1 VWDSLGHRQVQ
12 QYLREQLSPLGPLS
26 EQVFTADPVQGCN
39 LILHLPGSE
48 PTADPILVGAHYDGV
63 PGIAAAD
70 DNASGVAALLAL
82 AGAIAQIPA
91 RRPIWLVAFDLEEWG
106 MLGST
111 ALAQHLRAEQQPL
124 AVMLSL
130 EMLAYTAPQQSY
142 PLPAMAKLYGSQG
155 DYLALVGNLRTW
167 TWLQRMTTIF
177 SGFLKTQWLPVP
189 QNGHLIP
196 ETRLSDHSPFWDLGY
211 PAVMVTDTAFLR
223 NPHYHRASDTLD
235 SLDLGFF
242 TAATRGLEA
251 VLRQL

>member
-1 VWDSLGHRQVQ
+1 MSAVPLTALPEPGVLRQHLTDLVRAIALPRHPVWDSLGHRQVQ
-12 QYLREQLSPLGPLS
+12 QYLREQLSPLGQLS
-26 EQVFTADPVQGCN
+26 EQVLTTQHVQGCN

-70 DNASGVAALLAL
+70 DNASGVAALLVL
-82 AGAIAQIPA
+82 ARAIAQIPA
-91 RRPIWLVAFDLEEWG
+91 RRPIWFVAFDLEEWG

-111 ALAQHLRAEQQPL
+111 ALARHLRAEQQPL

-177 SGFLKTQWLPVP
+177 SGFLKTQ
-189 QNGHLIP
+189 
-196 ETRLSDHSPFWDLGY
+196 
-211 PAVMVTDTAFLR
+211 
-223 NPHYHRASDTLD
+223 
-235 SLDLGFF
+235 
-242 TAATRGLEA
+242 
-251 VLRQL
+251 